1 MNESVEATSDLLD
14 DNFFQISIKKLTTKY
29 AYNEKDLWS
38 LEFRPKR
45 TPLYLQF
52 AVQSNLSYTELMGD
66 EKSRRYRQ
74 VPSNTVFE
82 KI

>member
-1 MNESVEATSDLLD
+1 MSVSSERVNQSVEATSDLLD

-45 TPLYLQF
+45 TPLYQEK
-52 AVQSNLSYTELMGD
+52 VVRSYVWKGERC
-66 EKSRRYRQ
+66 EK
-74 VPSNTVFE
+74 V
-82 KI
+82 

>member
-1 MNESVEATSDLLD
+1 MSLSSELVNESVEATSDLLD

-45 TPLYLQF
+45 TPLYSHSSGL
-52 AVQSNLSYTELMGD
+52 VQV
-66 EKSRRYRQ
+66 R
-74 VPSNTVFE
+74 
-82 KI
+82 

>member
-1 MNESVEATSDLLD
+1 MSVSSERVNQSVEATSDLLD

-45 TPLYLQF
+45 TPLYICLRITKTIG
-52 AVQSNLSYTELMGD
+52 SKL
-66 EKSRRYRQ
+66 
-74 VPSNTVFE
+74 
-82 KI
+82 

>member
-45 TPLYLQF
+45 TPLYKQDYVYGLDF
-52 AVQSNLSYTELMGD
+52 KNYKSLIFVLM
-66 EKSRRYRQ
+66 
-74 VPSNTVFE
+74 
-82 KI
+82 